1 MGLAELSSI
10 LWRER
15 DMLELL
21 LFKLEEEQ
29 LVLAAGR
36 TRWVAHA
43 TREVELVLEQIRLTE
58 VLRAAEVAVVGAA
71 LGIGTEPSLGQ
82 IADAAD
88 EPWSDLF
95 HQHRKTFRA
104 LTAEIT
110 ALADANRELLT
121 AGQRAVQ
128 ETMLVVSGSAQTYGR
143 RGETVAATPRTRLID
158 EAM

>member
-1 MGLAELSSI
+1 M
-10 LWRER
+10 
-15 DMLELL
+15 
-21 LFKLEEEQ
+21 
-29 LVLAAGR
+29 LAAGR
-36 TRWVAHA
+36 TRWLAHA
-43 TREVELVLEQIRLTE
+43 TREVELVLEQIRFTE

-71 LGIGTEPSLGQ
+71 LGLGTDPSLGQ

-104 LTAEIT
+104 LTAEISS
-110 ALADANRELLT
+110 LAEANRELLT

-128 ETMLVVSGSAQTYGR
+128 ETMLIVSGPGQTYGR
-143 RGETVAATPRTRLID
+143 RGETVAAAPRTRLID